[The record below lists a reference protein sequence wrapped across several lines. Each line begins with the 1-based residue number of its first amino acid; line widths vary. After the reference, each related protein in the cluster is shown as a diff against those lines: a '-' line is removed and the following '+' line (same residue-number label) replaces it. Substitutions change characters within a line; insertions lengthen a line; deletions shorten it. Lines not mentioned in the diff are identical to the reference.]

1 MRRFLVTLLS
11 IILPLL
17 PMIVVRADDTPRAAG
32 VHASFM
38 QMYRTAHLAGMTP
51 APNGYA
57 IRPLDRTARTT
68 RLTREVFGYLPYWF
82 IGRYTQVDLR
92 LVSTIAY
99 FSGEIAADGSIGDTH
114 GWPKTAGDP
123 TASAQVVNMINA
135 AHAAGVKVVL
145 CFTNFTGS
153 EIDAI
158 VNTPAYRATFIQQ
171 SMAIVKAG
179 NGDGININFEGINSA
194 SRSALTQFMI
204 ALADSF
210 HANLPGSQVSCAPT
224 DFDTRAGDWDL
235 AALNPKL
242 DLFFFQGYG
251 YGWSGGSVAAPVGL
265 LPHTAFWGS
274 LNSTT
279 LITYVLA
286 RIAPA
291 KVVLGVPHYGYRWP
305 TVSGEP
311 RSATTGSGVVIYYP
325 DALGFIGSY
334 GRQWDQAAQNPW
346 FRYQAGA
353 QWYQGWYDDAES
365 MSYKYQFVLDRNLMG
380 IGIWALG
387 MDAGNKDIWN
397 MLATFL
403 TDSGSVPRA
412 PSAPVLAA
420 VKDTSELFDI
430 RVVVRWRSSG
440 APAAAGFRLY
450 ITHDP
455 ASWSTTPLLDE
466 SVLGPAQRET
476 VISGLAADTTYFVRM
491 VAVDSLRVRISD
503 TSDTYAVRAGGGK
516 PYLIVDGFDRVTG
529 SYNLPRHDFG
539 ARYGQALAASGVRFD
554 CIDNEAVQQGM
565 VQLASYA
572 GVLWFL
578 GDESTADLSL
588 NTIEQGVLQTY
599 LKNGGRLFITGS
611 ELGFDLG
618 RSASP
623 NYAPTFYADYI
634 KAVYGGD
641 KASTSSYAGAPAS
654 AFAGISGTF
663 GSVYPED
670 YPDYVTP
677 TGGAKSALMYSA
689 SQAAAV
695 QYEGTFGGGSLAG
708 RLVYVAFAVETIGS
722 VADRAALIARVVSF
736 FSGATS
742 AGENA
747 VRPATWALEQNFPNP
762 FNPTTTIRVSIAE
775 RARVT
780 VSIFDVAGRE
790 VVTLMDDVKDPGSYA
805 LFFDGSHLAS
815 GVYFC
820 RMHARALDGVT
831 GRGVKDGAGVFTS
844 IRHMVLL
851 K

>member
-1 MRRFLVTLLS
+1 MRWFRVLLLT
-11 IILPLL
+11 ILLPLL
-17 PMIVVRADDTPRAAG
+17 LPISAHADDPPRETS

-38 QMYRTAHLAGMTP
+38 QIYRSASLAALTP
-51 APNGYA
+51 APQGYV
-57 IRPLDRTARTT
+57 IQPLNRTARTT

-82 IGRYTQVDLR
+82 ISRWTQVDLQ

-114 GWPKTAGDP
+114 GWPKMPGDP

-158 VNTPAYRATFIQQ
+158 VSTPAYRTVFIQQ

-194 SRSALTQFMI
+194 SKAALTQFMI

-210 HANLPGSQVSCAPT
+210 HANIPGSQVSCAPT

-251 YGWSGGSVAAPVGL
+251 YGWSGGSVAVPVGL

-279 LITYVLA
+279 LISYALA
-286 RIAPA
+286 RISPA

-305 TVSGEP
+305 TVSGDP
-311 RSATTGSGVVIYYP
+311 RAATMGSGVVIYYP

-334 GRQWDQAAQNPW
+334 GRHWDQAAQNPW

-380 IGIWALG
+380 IGMWALG

-397 MLATFL
+397 MLAVYL
-403 TDSGSVPRA
+403 TDSGYVPRA

-420 VKDTSELFDI
+420 VKDTSEQFDN

-440 APAAAGFRLY
+440 TPAAAGFRLY
-450 ITHDP
+450 MTHDP
-455 ASWSTTPLLDE
+455 ATWPTTPLLDE
-466 SVLGPAQRET
+466 SVLGPVQRET
-476 VISGLAADTTYFVRM
+476 VINRHAADPTYFVRM
-491 VAVDSLRVRISD
+491 VAVDSLHVRISD
-503 TSDTYAVRAGGGK
+503 TSDTYAVRVGGGK

-539 ARYGQALAASGVRFD
+539 ARYGQALAASGAHFD
-554 CIDNEAVQQGM
+554 CVDNEAVQQGM
-565 VQLASYA
+565 VHPGNYA

-588 NTIEQGVLQTY
+588 NTIEQSVLQSY
-599 LKNGGRLFITGS
+599 LIGGGRLFITGS
-611 ELGFDLG
+611 ELGYDLG

-623 NYAPTFYADYI
+623 NYAPVFYADYM

-641 KASTSSYAGAPAS
+641 KASTSSYTGAAGS

-670 YPDYVTP
+670 YPDYITP
-677 TGGAKSALMYSA
+677 AGGAKNALTYSA
-689 SQAAAV
+689 SQVAAV
-695 QYEGTFGGGSLAG
+695 QYEGTFGGGSIAG
-708 RLVYVAFAVETIGS
+708 RLVYVAFAVETMGSAAERATLIG
-722 VADRAALIARVVSF
+722 RVVAF
-736 FSGATS
+736 FSGATGIADEEVS
-742 AGENA
+742 H
-747 VRPATWALEQNFPNP
+747 PDTWSLEQNFPNP
-762 FNPTTTIRVSIAE
+762 FNPTTTIGFSM
-775 RARVT
+775 ARPGFASLKV
-780 VSIFDVAGRE
+780 FDLLGRE
-790 VVTLMDDVKDPGSYA
+790 VMTLVSEEKAAGSYRA
-805 LFFDGSHLAS
+805 TFDASTLTSGTYFYVLRAGS
-815 GVYFC
+815 
-820 RMHARALDGVT
+820 
-831 GRGVKDGAGVFTS
+831 FTATRS
-844 IRHMVLL
+844 MVLV

>member
-1 MRRFLVTLLS
+1 MRRYCATLCSILLLVVTS
-11 IILPLL
+11 STT
-17 PMIVVRADDTPRAAG
+17 RADDPPRETS

-38 QMYRTAHLAGMTP
+38 DLYRTAPLAAPVP
-51 APNGYA
+51 APPGYV
-57 IRPLDRTARTT
+57 IQPLDRTARTS

-82 IGRYTQVDLR
+82 ISRWTQVDLQ

-99 FSGEIAADGSIGDTH
+99 FSGEIGADGSIGDTH
-114 GWPKTAGDP
+114 GWPKTPGDP

-145 CFTNFTGS
+145 CCTNFSGS

-158 VNTPAYRATFIQQ
+158 VSTPAYRTAFIQQ

-194 SRSALTQFMI
+194 SKSALTQFMI

-235 AALNPKL
+235 AALDPKL

-279 LITYVLA
+279 LINYVLA

-305 TVSGEP
+305 TVSGDP
-311 RSATTGSGVVIYYP
+311 RAATMGSGVVIYYP

-346 FRYQAGA
+346 FRYQAGT

-380 IGIWALG
+380 IGMWALG

-397 MLATFL
+397 MLAVYL
-403 TDSGSVPRA
+403 TDSGYVPRA

-420 VKDTSELFDI
+420 VKDTSEQFDN

-440 APAAAGFRLY
+440 TPAAAGFRLY
-450 ITHDP
+450 LTHDL
-455 ASWSTTPLLDE
+455 ASWPTTPLLDE
-466 SVLGPAQRET
+466 SVLGPAQREA
-476 VISGLAADTTYFVRM
+476 VISALTADTTYFVRM
-491 VAVDSLRVRISD
+491 VAVDSLHVRISD
-503 TSDTYAVRAGGGK
+503 TSDTYAVRVGGGK

-539 ARYGQALAASGVRFD
+539 ARYGQALAASGAHFD
-554 CIDNEAVQQGM
+554 CVDNEAVQQGM
-565 VQLASYA
+565 VQPGAYA

-588 NTIEQGVLQTY
+588 NTIEQSVLQSY
-599 LKNGGRLFITGS
+599 LKGGGRLFITGS
-611 ELGFDLG
+611 ELGYDLG

-623 NYAPTFYADYI
+623 NYAPAFYADYM

-641 KASTSSYAGAPAS
+641 KASTSSYTGAAGS

-670 YPDYVTP
+670 YPDYINP
-677 TGGAKSALMYSA
+677 AGGAKSALTYSA
-689 SQAAAV
+689 SQVAAV
-695 QYEGTFGGGSLAG
+695 QYEGTFGGGSIAG
-708 RLVYVAFAVETIGS
+708 RLVYVAFAVETMGS
-722 VADRAALIARVVSF
+722 VAERAALIGRVVTF
-736 FSGATS
+736 FSGATGIADEEAS
-742 AGENA
+742 H
-747 VRPATWALEQNFPNP
+747 PDTWSLEQNFPNP
-762 FNPTTTIRVSIAE
+762 FNPTTTIGFSM
-775 RARVT
+775 ARPGFASLKV
-780 VSIFDVAGRE
+780 FDLLGRE
-790 VVTLMDDVKDPGSYA
+790 VMTLVNEEKAAGSYRATVDASA
-805 LFFDGSHLAS
+805 LTSGTYFYVLHAGS
-815 GVYFC
+815 
-820 RMHARALDGVT
+820 
-831 GRGVKDGAGVFTS
+831 FTAT
-844 IRHMVLL
+844 RRMVLV